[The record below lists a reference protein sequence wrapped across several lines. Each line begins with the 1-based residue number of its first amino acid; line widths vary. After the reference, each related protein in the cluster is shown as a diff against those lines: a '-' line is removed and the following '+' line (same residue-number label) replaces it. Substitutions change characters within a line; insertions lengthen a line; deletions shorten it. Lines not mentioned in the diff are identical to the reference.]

1 MLQTSYKIDSKKY
14 PRISGVL
21 LSHKVGLGQV
31 IIVGEK
37 TYSVMHIDQIRF
49 RTNLHTGSIS
59 ITDGVNFLMSK
70 REINKFLPTVGISSY
85 GDFLQHF
92 AKNATVGE
100 LMTGIDLVLCKFSKY
115 SDLLPNS

>member
-1 MLQTSYKIDSKKY
+1 MLQTTYKIDSKKY

-21 LSHKVGLGQV
+21 LSQKVGTGSV
-31 IIVGEK
+31 ITIGEK
-37 TYSVMHIDQIRF
+37 TYTIVDTTPIVF
-49 RTNLHTGSIS
+49 KTNLHTGSIS

-85 GDFLQHF
+85 GDFLGTF
-92 AKNATVGE
+92 ARNASASS
-100 LMTGIDLVLCKFSKY
+100 LITGIDLVLCKFSKY